1 MLASVIE
8 IDDLHGAREVLV
20 GQIPYP
26 FGSVTHDNFL
36 CRAAPAT
43 VPGFQID
50 ALSKLFGSFDGS
62 CISSRIRISNGIA
75 FFIPGSLG
83 EDAAQFDFA
92 PVGRQFCLCVPPS
105 LSLPPARRSRPF
117 AHTEMGSA
125 CR

>member
-1 MLASVIE
+1 MDFDPGFLADGVVGAQLARQVPEMLASVIE
-8 IDDLHGAREVLV
+8 IDDLHGAGEVLV

-83 EDAAQFDFA
+83 ERRLCHSRSGFDY
-92 PVGRQFCLCVPPS
+92 LY
-105 LSLPPARRSRPF
+105 RSHR
-117 AHTEMGSA
+117 
-125 CR
+125 